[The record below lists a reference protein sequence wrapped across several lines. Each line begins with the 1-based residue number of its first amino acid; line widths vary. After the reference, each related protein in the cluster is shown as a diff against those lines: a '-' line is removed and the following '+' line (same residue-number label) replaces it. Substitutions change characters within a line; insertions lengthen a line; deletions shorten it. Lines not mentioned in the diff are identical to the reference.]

1 MDKEKIAAKID
12 ELQQVQQKRLQV
24 LAGSDPEWAALQGQ
38 IVAWNEMLGQMTE
51 KTPDVAP
58 KGK

>member
-1 MDKEKIAAKID
+1 MDKDTLAGKIE
-12 ELQQVQQKRLQV
+12 ELQNAQQKRLQV

-38 IVAWNEMLGQMTE
+38 IVAWNEMLGQMKE